1 MKTNDIAR
9 RQLILTAAGA
19 GLGVL
24 LANRASAQNQPDI
37 GVSALDVGKL
47 HQEGMNEIANI
58 LGPTPAGTKEGML
71 KIVKYLLDNRI
82 IDERQAA
89 IITDVINAVFDS
101 VNANNFPDL
110 DKMYA
115 EIQKI
120 CERAGKAADD
130 LAVAIAS
137 IARESVT
144 YAKEHL
150 KDVDAKTVRDLI
162 SSDIDGGMWGAT
174 IGVKLNPAF
183 KILAV
188 AASAIGSSGWE
199 AFRHSKKTAR

>member
-1 MKTNDIAR
+1 MNTNNISR

-24 LANRASAQNQPDI
+24 VANRASGQNEPDI
-37 GVSALDVGKL
+37 GLSALDAGKL
-47 HQEGMNEIANI
+47 HQEGMNKIANI
-58 LGPTPAGTKEGML
+58 LGPTSAGTKEGML
-71 KIVKYLLDNRI
+71 KIVKYLQDNGL
-82 IDERQAA
+82 IDEKQAA
-89 IITDVINAVFDS
+89 IIADVINAVFDS
-101 VNANNFPDL
+101 VNADKLPDL
-110 DKMYA
+110 EKMYV

-150 KDVDAKTVRDLI
+150 RDLDSKTVRDLI
-162 SSDIDGGMWGAT
+162 SSDVDGGMWGAT
-174 IGVKLNPAF
+174 IGARLGPRF
-183 KILAV
+183 KIAG
-188 AASAIGSSGWE
+188 AAIGAIGSSGWE
-199 AFRHSKKTAR
+199 AFRRPK